1 MADKRLR
8 KRKPYTLQQV
18 QTIGSHALMTCENI
32 LLSPNTTD
40 GQKLQAANS
49 ISALLNSYA
58 RLYES
63 TELELRIQ
71 KLEEQ
76 HANDN

>member
-1 MADKRLR
+1 MADKRKR

-18 QTIGSHALMTCENI
+18 QRIGSHALMTCENI
-32 LLSPNTTD
+32 LLSDQSTD
-40 GQKLQAANS
+40 GQKLQACNS

-63 TELELRIQ
+63 SELELRIQ
-71 KLEEQ
+71 KLEERY
-76 HANDN
+76 AKDN